1 MSALVVEVLGT
12 AVRIAAP
19 ASVLAQLRG
28 SLVDLEPAAGVDRE
42 LALVARDEGLDLLD
56 GGRVVRTGVAPD
68 LGAATVVWRLNA
80 IARESTAHVLLHGAC
95 VAGPGAGGVLLV
107 GGSGVGKSTLTAACV
122 DAGLAYLSDEVVAID
137 ARTGLVAP
145 YAKPLSLD
153 GERLVPA
160 SALGCV
166 ARTAVAPVALV
177 FPRFRPGADISVV
190 RLDPAWAFAALASHA
205 TNLAVLRRS
214 AVVRLAALAVSCPA
228 FQLTHADAGR
238 AAAIVTREAER
249 AGTPVEPAPVLEAIT
264 ADTTTVAVAD
274 SLAVLHEPSGKVHV
288 LSSAAADVWR
298 RAAADRSNGGSRD
311 GSTVAETIDH
321 LTRCGLLAA
330 PPGR

>member
-1 MSALVVEVLGT
+1 MSAVVVEVLGT
-12 AVRIAAP
+12 SVRIAAP
-19 ASVLAQLRG
+19 AAVLAQLRG
-28 SLVDLEPAAGVDRE
+28 SLVDLGRAAGADRE
-42 LALVARDEGLDLLD
+42 LALVPRDEGLDLLD
-56 GGRVVRTGVAPD
+56 GGRVIRGGVAPA
-68 LGAATVVWRLNA
+68 LGAATVIWRLNA
-80 IARESTAHVLLHGAC
+80 IARESTGHVLLHGAC
-95 VAGPGAGGVLLV
+95 VAGPRAGGVLLV

-153 GERLVPA
+153 GGRLVPA

-166 ARTAVAPVALV
+166 ASTAAAPVALL
-177 FPRFRPGADISVV
+177 FPRYRPGADISVV
-190 RLDPAWAFAALASHA
+190 RLDPTWAFAALASHA
-205 TNLAVLRRS
+205 TNLSVLGRS
-214 AVVRLAALAVSCPA
+214 AVARLAGLAVACPA

-238 AAAIVTREAER
+238 AAAIVRREAER
-249 AGTPVEPAPVLEAIT
+249 VGTAVEPAPVLEAIT
-264 ADTTTVAVAD
+264 ADTTTVAVGD

-298 RAAADRSNGGSRD
+298 RAAADRSNRGSGD

-330 PPGR
+330 PAGR

>member
-1 MSALVVEVLGT
+1 MSTLVVEVLGT
-12 AVRIAAP
+12 AVGIAAP
-19 ASVLAQLRG
+19 EPVLAQLRE
-28 SLVDLEPAAGVDRE
+28 SLADLEPAAATDRE
-42 LALVARDEGLDLLD
+42 LALEPREDGLDLLD
-56 GGRVVRTGVAPD
+56 GGQVIRRGVAPD

-80 IARESTAHVLLHGAC
+80 IARESTVHVLLHGTC
-95 VAGPGAGGVLLV
+95 VAGPRAGGVLLV
-107 GGSGVGKSTLTAACV
+107 GGSGVGKSTLAAACV
-122 DAGLAYLSDEVVAID
+122 GAGLAYLSDEVVAID

-166 ARTAVAPVALV
+166 ASTAVAPVALV
-177 FPRFRPGADISVV
+177 FPRYRPGADTSVV
-190 RLDPAWAFAALASHA
+190 RLDPTWAFAALASHA
-205 TNLAVLRRS
+205 TNLAVLRRT
-214 AVVRLAALAVSCPA
+214 AVARLAGLALACPA
-228 FQLTHADAGR
+228 FQITHADAGQAAPIVAR
-238 AAAIVTREAER
+238 AAEG
-249 AGTPVEPAPVLEAIT
+249 AGTPVEPAPALEAIT
-264 ADTTTVAVAD
+264 ADTTTVAVGA

-288 LSSAAADVWR
+288 LSPAAAEVWR
-298 RAAADRSNGGSRD
+298 WAAADRSDGGSRD

>member
-1 MSALVVEVLGT
+1 MSTVVVDVLGT
-12 AVRIAAP
+12 AVGVAAP
-19 ASVLAQLRG
+19 APVLAQLRE
-28 SLVDLEPAAGVDRE
+28 SLADLEPAARADRE
-42 LALVARDEGLDLLD
+42 LALAPREDGLDLLD
-56 GGRVVRTGVAPD
+56 GGQVIRRGVDPD
-68 LGAATVVWRLNA
+68 LGVATVVWRLNA
-80 IARESTAHVLLHGAC
+80 IARESTVHVLLHGAC
-95 VAGPGAGGVLLV
+95 VAGPRAGGVLLI
-107 GGSGVGKSTLTAACV
+107 GGSGVGKSTLAAACV

-166 ARTAVAPVALV
+166 ASTAVAPVALV
-177 FPRFRPGADISVV
+177 FPRYRPGADTSVV

-205 TNLAVLRRS
+205 TNLAVLRRT
-214 AVVRLAALAVSCPA
+214 AVARLAGLALACSA
-228 FQLTHADAGR
+228 FQLTHADAGQ
-238 AAAIVTREAER
+238 AALIVAREAER
-249 AGTPVEPAPVLEAIT
+249 AGTPVEPAPALEAIT
-264 ADTTTVAVAD
+264 ADTTTVAVGD

-288 LSSAAADVWR
+288 LSPAAAEVWR
-298 RAAADRSNGGSRD
+298 RAAADRSDGGSRD

-321 LTRCGLLAA
+321 LTRYGLLAA

>member
-1 MSALVVEVLGT
+1 MSTLVVDVLGT

-19 ASVLAQLRG
+19 APVLAQLQE
-28 SLVDLEPAAGVDRE
+28 SLADLEPATGADRE
-42 LALVARDEGLDLLD
+42 VALAPREDGLDLLD
-56 GGRVVRTGVAPD
+56 GGQVIRRGVAPD
-68 LGAATVVWRLNA
+68 LGAATVVWRLNT
-80 IARESTAHVLLHGAC
+80 IARESTVHVLLHGAC
-95 VAGPGAGGVLLV
+95 VAGPRSGGVLLV

-122 DAGLAYLSDEVVAID
+122 EAGLAYLSDEVVAID

-153 GERLVPA
+153 RERLVPA

-166 ARTAVAPVALV
+166 ADTAVAPVAIV
-177 FPRFRPGADISVV
+177 FPRYRPGADTSVV
-190 RLDPAWAFAALASHA
+190 RLDAAWSFAALASHA

-214 AVVRLAALAVSCPA
+214 ALAQLAGLAVACPA

-238 AAAIVTREAER
+238 AVTIVAREAER
-249 AGTPVEPAPVLEAIT
+249 TGTPVEPAPTLESIT
-264 ADTTTVAVAD
+264 ADTTTVAVDD

-288 LSSAAADVWR
+288 LSAAAADVWR
-298 RAAADRSNGGSRD
+298 RAAADRCDGGRWD

-321 LTRCGLLAA
+321 LTRCGLLVA
-330 PPGR
+330 PARL